1 MTSQLKTHITYILS
15 HIDKALAFEWICENL
30 DSTRFQLSFIL
41 LNQGESHLEN
51 YLQAQG
57 IPVYRI
63 AYRSKKDM
71 PKALFKIRRLLK
83 KEKTQIVHTHLF
95 DASLVGLLAAKLSGI
110 RKRIYTRHHATIHH
124 VYFPRAVY
132 YDKFINSL
140 ATDIV
145 AISRN
150 VQAILTQKEKV
161 KAHKVQIIHHGF
173 KLNDFEEVATARTD
187 KLRLQYGIQEQSPV
201 IGIIARQTHWKGIQY
216 IIPAFAQLQKRY
228 PQAHLVLANAQGDY
242 KTAIDQ
248 LLSTL
253 PSGSFTEIKFEQDI
267 FALYQLFNLY
277 VHTPIDA
284 HSEAFGQTY
293 IEALAAG
300 IPSVFSL
307 SGVAPEFIE
316 SEKNALVV
324 PFQDIEAIF
333 QAFQQL
339 LEDKSLAQ
347 QIRKQGK
354 EDVKQLFSL
363 EGMIEKLEVLYT
375 VS

>member
-51 YLQAQG
+51 YLQTQG

-140 ATDIV
+140 ENCRRSMI
-145 AISRN
+145 
-150 VQAILTQKEKV
+150 
-161 KAHKVQIIHHGF
+161 
-173 KLNDFEEVATARTD
+173 
-187 KLRLQYGIQEQSPV
+187 Y
-201 IGIIARQTHWKGIQY
+201 
-216 IIPAFAQLQKRY
+216 PAFK
-228 PQAHLVLANAQGDY
+228 
-242 KTAIDQ
+242 
-248 LLSTL
+248 
-253 PSGSFTEIKFEQDI
+253 
-267 FALYQLFNLY
+267 
-277 VHTPIDA
+277 
-284 HSEAFGQTY
+284 
-293 IEALAAG
+293 
-300 IPSVFSL
+300 
-307 SGVAPEFIE
+307 
-316 SEKNALVV
+316 
-324 PFQDIEAIF
+324 
-333 QAFQQL
+333 
-339 LEDKSLAQ
+339 
-347 QIRKQGK
+347 
-354 EDVKQLFSL
+354 
-363 EGMIEKLEVLYT
+363 KL
-375 VS
+375 